1 MRWKI
6 GNVSITL
13 VHEYQQA
20 VDLRLQGTL
29 PHADPAVIEA
39 NAHWLKPHFFTD
51 AGELTVSVHSFV
63 LESQGKTIIVDT
75 CMGND
80 RLLPGYDDMS
90 NLQTPFLSDLEN
102 AGYPPDA
109 ADVVL
114 CTHLHFDHIG
124 WNTRLID
131 GNWVPTFTNARYL
144 FGRVDYEA
152 WESRHGDAAVTFN
165 DTVRSIYDAGLGD
178 LVETDHRITEEVW
191 LEPSPGHSPGH
202 VSVRIS
208 SSREDAVITGDVFH
222 HPVQIVTP
230 EWIMVADENAEQG
243 VATRM
248 EFRSRYVDRPIRI
261 YGTHFGGTSTGYIV
275 SDGGSWKLVP

>member
-1 MRWKI
+1 MKWKI

-13 VHEYQQA
+13 VREYQQA
-20 VDLRLQGTL
+20 VDLRLQGML

-39 NAHWLKPHFFTD
+39 NAHWLNPHFLTD

-63 LESQGKTIIVDT
+63 LESQDKTIIVDT

-80 RLLPGYDDMS
+80 RILPGYDDMS
-90 NLQTPFLSDLEN
+90 NLQTPFLSNLED

-109 ADVVL
+109 VDLVL

-131 GNWVPTFTNARYL
+131 GKWVPTFTNARYL

-165 DTVRSIYDAGLGD
+165 DAVRLIYDADLAD

-191 LEPSPGHSPGH
+191 LEPAPGHSPGH
-202 VSVRIS
+202 MSVRIS
-208 SSREDAVITGDVFH
+208 SKGEDAVITGDVFH
-222 HPVQIVTP
+222 HPVQIVAP
-230 EWIMVADENAEQG
+230 EWIMVADEDAEQG
-243 VATRM
+243 VATRI
-248 EFRSRYVDRPIRI
+248 EFRSRYGDQPIRI
-261 YGTHFGGTSTGYIV
+261 FGTHFGGICTGYIV